1 MPLGKTLI
9 SGPYGSEVVPVSDS
23 PAEGASLTSQV
34 RLETAEVPISDAVL
48 AQQPGFAQARAAR
61 EAELNRPESTMLEGA
76 GAAVSLWSTTRL
88 VKRLARPVF
97 EEDRQGFNQFEAFE
111 QLGMALTPDER
122 EYISE
127 VGKGPQSWQYAVQQ
141 VQDIRDA
148 QRVFGDH
155 PIVGFATSFLD
166 PVWMVVPPAIRAGK
180 LSPVAGRAVSAAFG
194 AAGAGAITAA
204 GEGPVSDADIALNML
219 MGAAGGTVFY
229 KHGKLAGADPEFPE
243 ATLGRTVD
251 SMEDAMNGTPPRH
264 MAEDVYPDAV
274 DANGPGLAVPKVA
287 PTGEGRHPLS
297 YDGAFDD
304 VPTTQID
311 IPEIG
316 KLDFQTDRI
325 ASVEHPSMLGEVSDA
340 ARRGFYKV
348 DPTAKAVYIPS
359 EDRVYLFTRNIQKG
373 DDVQSI
379 LLHEVGVHMN
389 GERVLG
395 TQLFGKLLS
404 ELEERAARGDAK
416 AKAAYAEVPK
426 DTPLHMV
433 REEALGYFIE
443 RNAALVSDGIV
454 ARVLTA
460 AKQFLRKLGINMALS
475 DMEIVTLIRKASK
488 AKTEKLSFDTTFPYV
503 WHGGPTR
510 GFAKFDSAFLGQ
522 GEGNAAFGHGWY
534 MPSEKGTAL
543 DYRNKESKRRGA
555 SPETGGLFRTKILRE
570 RDEFLD
576 FDSTT
581 QSARVSAA
589 LKKLGMNPVG
599 KTGREVYTELTSK
612 YGSQS
617 AASQALADAGVAGNV
632 YSTGKT
638 RGGPVRNSNYVVFQ
652 DKDLDIAARYS
663 KPGAGVQTVADAAKE
678 VDKRVSDGQVPWA
691 WNMHKTMSSFG
702 DYGKQVADLLYDNNA
717 DLSIHS
723 LESHR
728 EAILHDLRVGQHA
741 YEDQL
746 RKAMAEDGYGFLKM
760 ANPFTS
766 REAAAAQ
773 QSIEREVQ
781 RELFRREQAA
791 RNGTSL
797 LDESVPR
804 RITEMA
810 DTLDA
815 MHKRALAELKAAG
828 VEGSENLLER
838 PGYLNRK
845 WSSLHI
851 DNAIKKLEDLGLPN
865 KEARAQVTGLVSLSL
880 RRANGWDKELSD
892 QIGSAIIDRALRKGY
907 FEDTLFNV
915 PAGEGQLKEM
925 RDILSSSGM
934 NSQQI
939 ERALDVLRVQTDEA
953 GKAGIMKH
961 RMDLDYRAQMRVGNE
976 TLSVMDL
983 IDGRVATIVDQ
994 YNAQVATQ
1002 AAFARMG
1009 FKRRSDI
1016 EGIRSKLLASVP
1028 AEQRRAAQEL
1038 FDATIAHFR
1047 GEPAGAAINDKL
1059 RLMQAYG
1066 RSISLA
1072 WSGLWQMTEFANPMA
1087 QYGLMKTLK
1096 YAAQEIPGF
1105 KQIMNPTKAEART
1118 LADVL
1123 ANHSASSQRLR
1134 PYISRF
1140 EDGYE
1145 MDATNAMQ
1153 LSAQTIGQS
1162 VPYANAMKNVHHFQA
1177 KVVGNLIL
1185 DRLRL
1190 AAEGNPKAR
1199 EALATYGLESPVMDK
1214 LKIEI
1219 DKHGFN
1225 VDAWDDNVWMAA
1237 RPAFSKMMDSAVLR
1251 GRLGDIPAF
1260 AAFDPLGKFLFTY
1273 RSFVLV
1279 AHNKVLA
1286 GTYMRE
1292 GAGAVGLALM
1302 YQFPLALAAVQAQS
1316 VLRGQGALS
1325 SEDATKKAMGQ
1336 MGGIGLFSEPLK
1348 WATGES
1354 SEWGSPGTIPI
1365 DRGIRMFGNVLSGD
1379 GNAAASTALTML
1391 PTVSAV
1397 PFINGMAK
1405 AIKE

>member
-23 PAEGASLTSQV
+23 PAAGASLTPQV
-34 RLETAEVPISDAVL
+34 RLETVEAPISDAVL

-111 QLGMALTPDER
+111 QLGMALSPDER

-166 PVWMVVPPAIRAGK
+166 PVWLVVPPAIRAGK
-180 LSPVAGRAVSAAFG
+180 LSPVAGRAVSAAAG

-219 MGAAGGTVFY
+219 MGAAGGAVFY
-229 KHGKLAGADPEFPE
+229 KHGKLTHIDPEFPVQ
-243 ATLGRTVD
+243 ALD
-251 SMEDAMNGTPPRH
+251 
-264 MAEDVYPDAV
+264 
-274 DANGPGLAVPKVA
+274 
-287 PTGEGRHPLS
+287 
-297 YDGAFDD
+297 DG
-304 VPTTQID
+304 V
-311 IPEIG
+311 
-316 KLDFQTDRI
+316 R
-325 ASVEHPSMLGEVSDA
+325 
-340 ARRGFYKV
+340 
-348 DPTAKAVYIPS
+348 KA
-359 EDRVYLFTRNIQKG
+359 
-373 DDVQSI
+373 
-379 LLHEVGVHMN
+379 
-389 GERVLG
+389 
-395 TQLFGKLLS
+395 
-404 ELEERAARGDAK
+404 
-416 AKAAYAEVPK
+416 
-426 DTPLHMV
+426 
-433 REEALGYFIE
+433 EEA
-443 RNAALVSDGIV
+443 VV
-454 ARVLTA
+454 AQ
-460 AKQFLRKLGINMALS
+460 K
-475 DMEIVTLIRKASK
+475 
-488 AKTEKLSFDTTFPYV
+488 
-503 WHGGPTR
+503 
-510 GFAKFDSAFLGQ
+510 
-522 GEGNAAFGHGWY
+522 
-534 MPSEKGTAL
+534 
-543 DYRNKESKRRGA
+543 
-555 SPETGGLFRTKILRE
+555 
-570 RDEFLD
+570 
-576 FDSTT
+576 
-581 QSARVSAA
+581 
-589 LKKLGMNPVG
+589 PV
-599 KTGREVYTELTSK
+599 EL
-612 YGSQS
+612 
-617 AASQALADAGVAGNV
+617 AEA
-632 YSTGKT
+632 
-638 RGGPVRNSNYVVFQ
+638 
-652 DKDLDIAARYS
+652 
-663 KPGAGVQTVADAAKE
+663 VQTVDRASQE
-678 VDKRVSDGQVPWA
+678 QPWWA
-691 WNMHKTMSSFG
+691 WNTHKTMSSFG

-717 DLSIHS
+717 DLSINS

-746 RKAMAEDGYGFLKM
+746 RKAMSEDGFGFLKM

-781 RELFRREQAA
+781 RELFRREQAT

-828 VEGSENLLER
+828 VEGAENLLER

-865 KEARAQVTGLVSLSL
+865 KEARAKVTGLVSLSL

-934 NSQQI
+934 NAQQV
-939 ERALDVLRVQTDEA
+939 ERALDVMRVQTDEA

-1002 AAFARMG
+1002 AAFARKG

-1123 ANHSASSQRLR
+1123 ADHSASSQRLR

-1251 GRLGDIPAF
+1251 GRLGDVPAF